1 MKSLGRIFEFGS
13 NGDKPFKNKYV
24 IVYENKTFF
33 VCKEFGTDYPKI
45 IRKKRCIDYSDYMN
59 PNFKYS
65 YWNCFVIDRKHE
77 ADIKVDFSDYNLR
90 DKLTEIEI
98 IKNRIYNEKNRIR
111 RDEEYKKRA
120 EEEYIP
126 KWEAELETLTKSYNK
141 MKAESE
147 ERKEEWESFAN

>member
-1 MKSLGRIFEFGS
+1 MKSLGRIFELGN
-13 NGDKPFKNKYV
+13 NGNKPFKNKYV
-24 IVYENKTFF
+24 IVYENKTYF

-45 IRKKRCIDYSDYMN
+45 IRKERCIDYSDYMN
-59 PNFKYS
+59 PNLIPS
-65 YWNCFVIDRKHE
+65 SWNCFIVDRKHE

-90 DKLTEIEI
+90 DKLTEIEKI
-98 IKNRIYNEKNRIR
+98 ENRIYNEKQRI
-111 RDEEYKKRA
+111 KR

-126 KWEAELETLTKSYNK
+126 KLEEELETLTKAYNK